1 VNIFVNKRERKPCAP
16 RDILSLPCS
25 KQKIVMK
32 RNFFRQ
38 RLLSFQS
45 AASVLETATD
55 IWTEWRRKK
64 LPLYLFLG
72 LCFNVVLAPAV
83 FAATVGDL
91 SKVQAYWLAGLG
103 LVTVALSIYLFF
115 VMFVPEKF

>member
-1 VNIFVNKRERKPCAP
+1 
-16 RDILSLPCS
+16 
-25 KQKIVMK
+25 MK

-72 LCFNVVLAPAV
+72 LCFNVALAPAV
-83 FAATVGDL
+83 FAATGGDL